1 METVIDVNNPLEDVV
16 TDGPFAHLRRVK
28 DICFLDGGWIFIS
41 LQKIKSLPFILNKR

>member
-28 DICFLDGGWIFIS
+28 DICFLEFSPMMEVPCGSSEGTTTSF
-41 LQKIKSLPFILNKR
+41 P